1 MSAKRLSLLNRW
13 RKFRFFAHNNEGT
26 KMKKIKI
33 ALAMAAISCSYTASA
48 LDVADING
56 TKIAIGGY
64 FKTDGVFNKPDGNAA
79 NNAEN
84 SFEGSARQSRVNIK
98 ISKNADGHS
107 VTGFVEGDFY
117 GNNYSGN
124 SSSNQSSSGASYF
137 RMRHAFMTIDK
148 VTVGQTWGGQFFGSA
163 AVDTEV
169 INFWGPGFGTI
180 AANGGTVR
188 PEMLIHYVDGGLRLT
203 AQDPINPDAA
213 YPDMVASY
221 TAKAGSVTYAVTG
234 TARDVSQ
241 NSDSDPKASTL
252 GMGAQ
257 VGARFAIGK
266 DSLQVSAYTGKG
278 MGAYSGFGVGGA
290 AGGGNLH
297 SIDAEN
303 NELVAQTGFHVGYMH
318 KFSEVLRSNVRYGQV
333 NVDDTADTK
342 FSATNVNMIYTYMPA
357 VDLGI
362 EWRKQTL
369 DTLNTPAGGPFPN
382 IRPKGAQLEVMAMY
396 KF

>member
-1 MSAKRLSLLNRW
+1 MRT
-13 RKFRFFAHNNEGT
+13 T
-26 KMKKIKI
+26 KL
-33 ALAMAAISCSYTASA
+33 ALAIISATAALSANA

-64 FKTDGVFNKPDGNAA
+64 FKVDGVVNKPDGNAA

-84 SFEGSARQSRVNIK
+84 SFEGSARQSRINLKV
-98 ISKNADGHS
+98 SKMADGHS

-117 GNNYSGN
+117 GNSYSGN
-124 SSSNQSSSGASYF
+124 SSSNQSSAGASLF
-137 RMRHAFMTIDK
+137 RMRHATLSIDK

-180 AANGGTVR
+180 AGNGGTVR

-203 AQDPINPDAA
+203 AQDPINPDAS

-221 TAKAGSVTYAVTG
+221 TAKAGTVTYAVTG
-234 TARDVSQ
+234 TARDVLQ
-241 NSDSDPKASTL
+241 NPVNDPKASKMGL
-252 GMGAQ
+252 GAQ
-257 VGARFAIGK
+257 VGAKIEFGK
-266 DSLQVSAYTGKG
+266 DSLQVSAYSGKG

-290 AGGGNLH
+290 AGGGNLQV
-297 SIDAEN
+297 IDVQDG
-303 NELVAQTGFHVGYMH
+303 ELVAQTGFHVGYKH
-318 KFSEVLRSNVRYGQV
+318 QFSDVLRSNVRYGQV

-342 FSATNVNMIYTYMPA
+342 FSSANVNLIYTYMPA
-357 VDLGI
+357 VDLGV
-362 EWRKQTL
+362 EWRTQSL

-382 IRPKGAQLEVMAMY
+382 IRPKGKQLEVMAMY

>member
-1 MSAKRLSLLNRW
+1 
-13 RKFRFFAHNNEGT
+13 
-26 KMKKIKI
+26 MKKLKL
-33 ALAMAAISCSYTASA
+33 ALAVVTTVLASA
-48 LDVADING
+48 SNAMDVAEING

-84 SFEGSARQSRVNIK
+84 SFEGSARQSRLNIK

-117 GNNYSGN
+117 GNSYSAN
-124 SSSNQSSSGASYF
+124 TSKNQSSAGASLF
-137 RMRHAFMTIDK
+137 RMRHATLTIDK

-180 AANGGTVR
+180 AGNGGTVR

-213 YPDMVASY
+213 YPDMVANY
-221 TAKAGSVTYAVTG
+221 TAKAGTVTYSVTG
-234 TARDVSQ
+234 TARDVLQ
-241 NSDSDPKASTL
+241 NPTTDPKASKL

-257 VGARFAIGK
+257 VGAKFAIGK

-290 AGGGNLH
+290 AGGGNLDV
-297 SIDAEN
+297 IDIQDGK
-303 NELVAQTGFHVGYMH
+303 LVAQTGFHVGYKH
-318 KFSEVLRSNVRYGQV
+318 QFSEVLRSNVRYGQV

-357 VDLGI
+357 VELGV

-382 IRPKGAQLEVMAMY
+382 IRPKGTQLEVMAMY